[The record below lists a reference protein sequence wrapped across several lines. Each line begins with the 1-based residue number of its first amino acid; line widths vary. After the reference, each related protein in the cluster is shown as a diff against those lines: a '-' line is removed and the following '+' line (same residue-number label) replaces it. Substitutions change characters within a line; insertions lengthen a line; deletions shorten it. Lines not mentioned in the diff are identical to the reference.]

1 MIILNVSMLSVIM
14 LNVIILSVIVL
25 NVEAQFTKGRSFIIK
40 SIFDA
45 ILQENPK
52 MFYYLQPSL
61 IFAVASLYGWLLA
74 LTTNIIRLG

>member
-25 NVEAQFTKGRSFIIK
+25 NVEAQFTKGRSFIIT

-45 ILQENPK
+45 ICKKIQK
-52 MFYYLQPSL
+52 YF
-61 IFAVASLYGWLLA
+61 
-74 LTTNIIRLG
+74 IIYIPV